1 MANERLKIEN
11 RISTLEANY
20 KDLASSLDEVKNN
33 HLLHIQNGLDELKT
47 QVSQLRV
54 DFAKYIG
61 IGIGG
66 IAVLEILIR
75 FVLKV

>member
-1 MANERLKIEN
+1 MCIRD
-11 RISTLEANY
+11 SY